1 MRFIAIAIIFTTFT
15 CSAQF
20 DGAGGEL
27 GSKSIDKDNSSITAW
42 ATSAVIQRGKLQ
54 INQSNNSLATL
65 GDSSGAIG
73 PFDGNVL
80 SLGDSGVVTLGFD
93 EPIINSEGYDFAVF
107 ENGFRVGF
115 SYYLELAHVEVS
127 DNGTDFVRFPSES
140 LSDTS
145 YQTDNFGY
153 TEPEKLKNLAGKH
166 QAPYGTLFDLEE
178 IGLDQINYIR
188 IVDVIGSV
196 NDSFGTR
203 DSKGRIINDPW
214 PTPFASSGFDLD
226 AVAVVNGAMLSV
238 LSQTAYNKANPL
250 VSNTLRIGERA
261 QLKPE
266 WEGSELSCRDINGR
280 VLNRFDSELP
290 TLPTTGIYIITV
302 KKDNQLWVQ
311 KITVY

>member
-1 MRFIAIAIIFTTFT
+1 MRFIAIAILLTTFT

-42 ATSAVIQRGKLQ
+42 ASSAVIQRGKLQ

-65 GDSSGAIG
+65 GDSSSAIG

-153 TEPEKLKNLAGKH
+153 TDPVKLKNLAGKH

-226 AVAVVNGAMLSV
+226 AVAVVNGSLLNTQEIELAGVKVYPSLARVNEPIHISGQEDMSIEV
-238 LSQTAYNKANPL
+238 FNQRGQTILKTNETEIKLDASGLYIFQ
-250 VSNTLRIGERA
+250 VTLR
-261 QLKPE
+261 
-266 WEGSELSCRDINGR
+266 DR
-280 VLNRFDSELP
+280 VF
-290 TLPTTGIYIITV
+290 T
-302 KKDNQLWVQ
+302 Q
-311 KITVY
+311 KVVIR

>member
-1 MRFIAIAIIFTTFT
+1 MRYLSLIVVLQTVVVF
-15 CSAQF
+15 AQY
-20 DGAGGEL
+20 DPAGGEP
-27 GSKSIDKDNSSITAW
+27 GSKSVHKDDASIVAW
-42 ATSAVIQRGKLQ
+42 ASGAELVRGRKQ
-54 INQSNNSLATL
+54 INSETSGYPDVGVADAAT
-65 GDSSGAIG
+65 GA
-73 PFDGNVL
+73 FDGSIV
-80 SLGDSGVVTLGFD
+80 SLGDSGYITLSFSQ
-93 EPIINSEGYDFAVF
+93 PIQNNHGYDFAVF

-127 DNGTDFVRFPSES
+127 NNGIDFVRFPSES

-153 TEPEKLKNLAGKH
+153 TEPEKLRNLSGKH

-178 IGLDQINYIR
+178 IGIDQINYIR
-188 IVDVIGSV
+188 IVDVVGSV

-226 AVAVVNGAMLSV
+226 AVAVVNGAKLSV
-238 LSQTAYNKANPL
+238 LSQTAYSKANPL
-250 VSNTLRIGERA
+250 VSNSLRMGELVK
-261 QLKPE
+261 LKPE
-266 WEGSELSCRDINGR
+266 WEGSELSCRDMNGR
-280 VLNRFDSELP
+280 MLNSFASEMPRL
-290 TLPTTGIYIITV
+290 TATGMYIVTV

>member
-1 MRFIAIAIIFTTFT
+1 MRFIAIAILLTTFT

-42 ATSAVIQRGKLQ
+42 ASSAVIQRGKLQ

-65 GDSSGAIG
+65 GDSSSAIG

-80 SLGDSGVVTLGFD
+80 SLGDSGAVTLGFD

-153 TEPEKLKNLAGKH
+153 TDPVKLKNLAGKH

-226 AVAVVNGAMLSV
+226 AVAVVNGSLLNTQEIELAGVKVYPSLARVNEPIHISGQEDMSIEV
-238 LSQTAYNKANPL
+238 FNQRGQTILKTNETEIKLDASGLYIFQ
-250 VSNTLRIGERA
+250 VTLR
-261 QLKPE
+261 
-266 WEGSELSCRDINGR
+266 DR
-280 VLNRFDSELP
+280 VF
-290 TLPTTGIYIITV
+290 T
-302 KKDNQLWVQ
+302 Q
-311 KITVY
+311 KVVIR

>member
-1 MRFIAIAIIFTTFT
+1 MRFIAIAIIFTTLT

-42 ATSAVIQRGKLQ
+42 ASSAVIQRGKLQ

-65 GDSSGAIG
+65 GDSSSAIG

-153 TEPEKLKNLAGKH
+153 TDPVKLKNLAGKH

-226 AVAVVNGAMLSV
+226 AVAVVNGSLLNTQEIELAGVKVYPSLARVNEPIHISGQEDMSIEV
-238 LSQTAYNKANPL
+238 FNQRGQTILKTNETEIKLDASGLYIFQ
-250 VSNTLRIGERA
+250 VTLR
-261 QLKPE
+261 
-266 WEGSELSCRDINGR
+266 DR
-280 VLNRFDSELP
+280 VF
-290 TLPTTGIYIITV
+290 T
-302 KKDNQLWVQ
+302 Q
-311 KITVY
+311 KVVIR

>member
-1 MRFIAIAIIFTTFT
+1 MRFIAIAIIFTTLT

-153 TEPEKLKNLAGKH
+153 TDPVKLKNLAGKH

-188 IVDVIGSV
+188 IVDVIGSI

-226 AVAVVNGAMLSV
+226 AVAVVNGSLLNTQEIELAGVKVYPSLARVNEPIHISGQEDMSIEV
-238 LSQTAYNKANPL
+238 FNQRGQTILKTNETEIKLDASGLYIFQ
-250 VSNTLRIGERA
+250 VTLR
-261 QLKPE
+261 
-266 WEGSELSCRDINGR
+266 DR
-280 VLNRFDSELP
+280 VF
-290 TLPTTGIYIITV
+290 T
-302 KKDNQLWVQ
+302 Q
-311 KITVY
+311 KVVIR

>member
-1 MRFIAIAIIFTTFT
+1 MRFIAIAIIFTTLT

-65 GDSSGAIG
+65 GDSSSAIG

-80 SLGDSGVVTLGFD
+80 SLGDSGAVTLGFD

-153 TEPEKLKNLAGKH
+153 TDPVKLKNLAGKH

-226 AVAVVNGAMLSV
+226 AVAVVNGSLLNTQEIELAGVKVYPSLARVNEPIHISGQEDMSIEV
-238 LSQTAYNKANPL
+238 FNQRGQTILKTNETEIKLDASGLYIFQ
-250 VSNTLRIGERA
+250 VTLR
-261 QLKPE
+261 
-266 WEGSELSCRDINGR
+266 DR
-280 VLNRFDSELP
+280 VF
-290 TLPTTGIYIITV
+290 T
-302 KKDNQLWVQ
+302 Q
-311 KITVY
+311 KVVIR

>member
-1 MRFIAIAIIFTTFT
+1 MRFIAIAIIFTTLT

-65 GDSSGAIG
+65 GDSSSAIG

-153 TEPEKLKNLAGKH
+153 TDPVKLKNLAGKH

-226 AVAVVNGAMLSV
+226 AVAVVNGSLLNTQEIELAGVKVYPSLARVNEPIHISGQEDMSIEV
-238 LSQTAYNKANPL
+238 FNQRGQTILKTNETEIKLDASGLYIFQ
-250 VSNTLRIGERA
+250 VTLR
-261 QLKPE
+261 
-266 WEGSELSCRDINGR
+266 DR
-280 VLNRFDSELP
+280 VF
-290 TLPTTGIYIITV
+290 T
-302 KKDNQLWVQ
+302 Q
-311 KITVY
+311 KVVIR

>member
-1 MRFIAIAIIFTTFT
+1 MRFIAIAIIFTTLT

-153 TEPEKLKNLAGKH
+153 TDPVKLKNLAGKH

-214 PTPFASSGFDLD
+214 PTPFASNGFDLD

-250 VSNTLRIGERA
+250 VSNTLRMGERV

-280 VLNRFDSELP
+280 VLNSFTSDMP
-290 TLPTTGIYIITV
+290 TLTATGIYIITV

>member
-1 MRFIAIAIIFTTFT
+1 MRFIAIAIIFTTLT

-54 INQSNNSLATL
+54 INQSNNSLATV
-65 GDSSGAIG
+65 GDSSSAIG

-226 AVAVVNGAMLSV
+226 AVAVVNGSLLNTQEIELAGVKVYPSLARVNEPIHISGQEDMSIEV
-238 LSQTAYNKANPL
+238 FNQRGQTILKTNETEIKLDASGLYIFQ
-250 VSNTLRIGERA
+250 VTLR
-261 QLKPE
+261 
-266 WEGSELSCRDINGR
+266 DR
-280 VLNRFDSELP
+280 VF
-290 TLPTTGIYIITV
+290 T
-302 KKDNQLWVQ
+302 Q
-311 KITVY
+311 KVVIR

>member
-1 MRFIAIAIIFTTFT
+1 MRFIAIAIIFTTLT

-42 ATSAVIQRGKLQ
+42 AASAVIQRGKLQ

-65 GDSSGAIG
+65 GDSSSAIG

-226 AVAVVNGAMLSV
+226 AVAVVNGSLLNTQEIELAGVKVYPSLARVNEPIHISGQEDMSIEV
-238 LSQTAYNKANPL
+238 FNQRGQTILKTNETEIKLDASGLYIFQ
-250 VSNTLRIGERA
+250 VTLR
-261 QLKPE
+261 
-266 WEGSELSCRDINGR
+266 DR
-280 VLNRFDSELP
+280 VF
-290 TLPTTGIYIITV
+290 T
-302 KKDNQLWVQ
+302 Q
-311 KITVY
+311 KVVIR

>member
-65 GDSSGAIG
+65 GDSSSAIG

-153 TEPEKLKNLAGKH
+153 TDPVKLKNLAGKH

-203 DSKGRIINDPW
+203 DSKGRI
-214 PTPFASSGFDLD
+214 
-226 AVAVVNGAMLSV
+226 
-238 LSQTAYNKANPL
+238 
-250 VSNTLRIGERA
+250 
-261 QLKPE
+261 
-266 WEGSELSCRDINGR
+266 
-280 VLNRFDSELP
+280 
-290 TLPTTGIYIITV
+290 
-302 KKDNQLWVQ
+302 
-311 KITVY
+311 